1 MAFNWNSSLS
11 PRSKPSQLDS
21 LLPKSAPERHGRQ
34 VERSGPGRSRGGGGG
49 GRCGRKR
56 ERTARKGWRSCA
68 TENGPV
74 GTGRGAAGAGASYLA
89 QVDLLGDGTW
99 KNLTCGALALV
110 AVGVIDALCPVQ
122 TRGTGA
128 VVNIDLAHWPR
139 ETWDGH
145 KGGRSHRCGLC
156 LLPLREC
163 CREALG

>member
-1 MAFNWNSSLS
+1 MAFNWNFSLS

-21 LLPKSAPERHGRQ
+21 LLPKSAPEKHGRQ
-34 VERSGPGRSRGGGGG
+34 VERSRPGRSCGGGGG
-49 GRCGRKR
+49 GRWQKERENSKERLEIVGNR
-56 ERTARKGWRSCA
+56 ERPRRDRAGCSRSRA
-68 TENGPV
+68 
-74 GTGRGAAGAGASYLA
+74 ASYLA
-89 QVDLLGDGTW
+89 QVDLPGDGTW

-163 CREALG
+163 CQEALG